1 MQLIIDSSGNA
12 RCIYDEMIPL
22 QQLGRIKIRRGSHVE
37 PIPGGQWIADM
48 KPVDGPVLGPFSMRS
63 QALTAER
70 RWLAKHW
77 LPQG

>member
-1 MQLIIDSSGNA
+1 LHLIIDSSGNA
-12 RCIYDEMIPL
+12 RCIYDETIPI

-63 QALTAER
+63 QALAAER
-70 RWLAKHW
+70 RWLEKYW